1 MYLLK
6 IGNLGLGKLK
16 IPAMKKIQ
24 PSIVLIVLFL
34 VTTIEIIAQ
43 DLPRRGLW
51 QARITAES
59 DGGPGARIRSVE
71 PGSPL
76 ANAGFLPGDL
86 ITRVNGE
93 QVRDGESWSDIYYGL
108 RSGIPVTLEGQREG
122 AGLSARVTFA
132 GPAKEVHEDM
142 DTFYES
148 VYTRYGIKQR
158 TIITRPKKP
167 GRQPAILILDGLSCS
182 SIELLEGSSGNWAR
196 TLKDLVEK
204 SGMVVMRI
212 EKPGVGDSE
221 GDCGSADFLTDLSG
235 YEAAVLSLKSKPYVD
250 PDKII
255 VYGSSMG
262 SALAPYIANKHE
274 LAGIISDGTF
284 FKTWFEHMLEI
295 ERRIRQFE
303 GDSESEIL
311 HKLNTYYI
319 PLYYGMLIE
328 KKSYREM
335 VNKYPAL
342 KAYNY
347 HGPEHMYGRP
357 MAYYHQLQDFDLA
370 GEWEKVNVPVR
381 ILRGTND
388 WIMSAEDNHMII
400 DVLEANGHSDH
411 LLFEYPGLDHW
422 NTIHA
427 SAKDSYKGEPGT
439 WDGET
444 VNLIIS
450 WAREIVGSGS

>member
-1 MYLLK
+1 
-6 IGNLGLGKLK
+6 
-16 IPAMKKIQ
+16 MKKLLPAIL
-24 PSIVLIVLFL
+24 LIVMFRL
-34 VTTIEIIAQ
+34 VTYDVTAQ
-43 DLPRRGLW
+43 ELQRRGIW
-51 QARITAES
+51 QASISAEA
-59 DGGPGARIRSVE
+59 DGGPGARIRSVV

-86 ITRVNGE
+86 ITMVNGE
-93 QVRDGESWSDIYYGL
+93 LVSDSERWSNIYYGL
-108 RSGIPVTLEGQREG
+108 RSGAQVSLEGLREHEV
-122 AGLSARVTFA
+122 LSAKVTFIS
-132 GPAKEVHEDM
+132 PAKEVHNET

-148 VYTRYGIKQR
+148 VNSRYGIKQR
-158 TIITRPKKP
+158 TIITRPKKS

-182 SIELLEGSSGNWAR
+182 SIELLAGSSDNWGQ

-212 EKPGVGDSE
+212 EKPGVGDSD
-221 GDCGSADFLTDLSG
+221 GDCSRADFLTDLSG

-250 PDKII
+250 PNKII

-262 SALAPYIANKHE
+262 SALAPYIANKYN

-311 HKLNTYYI
+311 HKMNTYFI

-328 KKSYREM
+328 KKSYGEI
-335 VNKYPAL
+335 VSKYPAL

-370 GEWEKVNVPVR
+370 GEWEKVKVPVR

-388 WIMSAEDNHMII
+388 WIMSAEDNRMII
-400 DVLEANGHSDH
+400 DVLKANGHSDH
-411 LLFEYPGLDHW
+411 LLYEYPGLDHW
-422 NTIHA
+422 NTIHSTA
-427 SAKDSYKGEPGT
+427 EDSYNGLPGK
-439 WDGET
+439 WDAET
-444 VNLIIS
+444 VNLIIG
-450 WAREIVGSGS
+450 WARELAGLGA